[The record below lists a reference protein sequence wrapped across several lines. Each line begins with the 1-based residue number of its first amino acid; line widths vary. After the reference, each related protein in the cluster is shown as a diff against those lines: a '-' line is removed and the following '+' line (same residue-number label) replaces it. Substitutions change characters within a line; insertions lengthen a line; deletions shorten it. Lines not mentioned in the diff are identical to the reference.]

1 MSGRPHGSGSSRLFP
16 AFALQDHEVM
26 GRGLAL
32 CFGESLTIS
41 TVASFVSEENLRR
54 LAVGT
59 SSGIVWLI
67 LQDLGIL
74 QG

>member
-1 MSGRPHGSGSSRLFP
+1 
-16 AFALQDHEVM
+16 M